1 MEPRQLKPLIRQVHN
16 FFNDYLKLPVNKNIP
31 VFFVEENQFNRYM
44 PNLPRPMWHSEY
56 FSWKKFIDVSVR
68 MRLPC
73 GHEELGRV
81 CMYKI
86 TAQRGWT
93 FKLRNEV
100 EEGICE
106 AVAYKWLKYI
116 AGNYD
121 PSYSENDVAF
131 INNVIENHK
140 HLIKAEEMGSRG
152 AEFLK
157 AKRAIK
163 KYGLKDTL
171 KLVARTRDIPE

>member
-1 MEPRQLKPLIRQVHN
+1 
-16 FFNDYLKLPVNKNIP
+16 
-31 VFFVEENQFNRYM
+31 
-44 PNLPRPMWHSEY
+44 
-56 FSWKKFIDVSVR
+56 

-116 AGNYD
+116 AGHYD
-121 PSYSENDVAF
+121 SSYSENDVAF
-131 INNVIENHK
+131 INYVIERQK
-140 HLIKAEEMGSRG
+140 RLIKAGEMGPCG

-171 KLVARTRDIPE
+171 KLVARTRDIP